1 MFISKILRQVIGEF
15 VLHMDMEYT
24 KKRFGW
30 HLAALGLGIAAV
42 GAVFIAKGMKEENK
56 GCCWHH

>member
-1 MFISKILRQVIGEF
+1 ME
-15 VLHMDMEYT
+15 MDTEYT
-24 KKRFGW
+24 KKKFGW

-42 GAVFIAKGMKEENK
+42 GALFITKGMKEEDK

>member
-1 MFISKILRQVIGEF
+1 
-15 VLHMDMEYT
+15 MDMEYT

-30 HLAALGLGIAAV
+30 HLAALGLGVAAV

-56 GCCWHH
+56 SCWHH